1 MTPNGFPPRVKTTTS
16 DRLSAILSYGILLL
30 LIYFV
35 FRICQPFLA
44 PLGWAAVLVIFFHP
58 MHKWLLRRFAP
69 RKAAMLST
77 LTVTLLLIVPS
88 IFVTTLFVRQALSIA
103 RGLQQTTV
111 GQHAPMLT
119 SGWQWMAHRVPLLDP
134 NVDVLKRL
142 VELVR
147 ERAGSIGEQIGAT
160 LRNTLVFIFDLF
172 VMIFAMFYFF
182 DNSDQLIRALRNVLP
197 FDPVQ
202 REAMITQ
209 ARNLISASV
218 GTSLALA
225 AIQGV
230 LGGLSFA
237 IVRLPES
244 FFWGVAMAFFSLV
257 PVVGSGIVFVPAALW
272 LGFTGHWGSA
282 LVVLAICAGVSA
294 VIDNVVRPM
303 LLGGRTEMNTFE
315 IFISVVGGIAVFGM
329 MGLVLGPVLV
339 ATAHSI
345 LAVYT
350 QSVEDA
356 ANSGEA
362 GAGPSLAR
370 LESQT

>member
-1 MTPNGFPPRVKTTTS
+1 MTPNGSPPRVKTTTS

-88 IFVTTLFVRQALSIA
+88 IFVTTLFVRQALGIA
-103 RGLQQTTV
+103 RGFQQTTV
-111 GQHAPMLT
+111 EQHAPTLT

-244 FFWGVAMAFFSLV
+244 FFRGVAMAFFSLV

>member
-1 MTPNGFPPRVKTTTS
+1 
-16 DRLSAILSYGILLL
+16 
-30 LIYFV
+30 
-35 FRICQPFLA
+35 
-44 PLGWAAVLVIFFHP
+44 
-58 MHKWLLRRFAP
+58 
-69 RKAAMLST
+69 MLST